1 MRKFSDWEKDIIREI
16 ANLAKSN
23 TTFPVFILFKDLFID
38 REIFRYDSGPHHLLY
53 NFTKVNQD
61 ELRKEERLL
70 FDRLLLIEYLSN
82 NRYIYIYM
90 ASPFNGNYGN
100 QTDEKSFKF
109 SCLSPSFVEL
119 VHKYMTNWMY
129 VKKDLLELVEND
141 FKEYEEIALEE
152 AKKQTKEA
160 RKQTKSARWSVIISA
175 IAVVVALLTM
185 ILSICL

>member
-53 NFTKVNQD
+53 NFTKVNQE

-70 FDRLLLIEYLSN
+70 FDRLLLIEYLAD

-119 VHKYMTNWMY
+119 IHKYMTNWMY

-141 FKEYEEIALEE
+141 FKEYEEIVLDE

-160 RKQTKSARWSVIISA
+160 KKQTKIAIVSAVFAVIATITA
-175 IAVVVALLTM
+175 IITVCITVK
-185 ILSICL
+185 

>member
-16 ANLAKSN
+16 ASLAKSN

-90 ASPFNGNYGN
+90 ASPFNGTYGN

-160 RKQTKSARWSVIISA
+160 KVQTIAAIVSAVFAIIAA
-175 IAVVVALLTM
+175 ITAIITVCITVK
-185 ILSICL
+185 